1 MAGVYL
7 ETYKERI
14 VHDTTTMKRTRTE
27 TQADKNCSFD
37 RLGEDMIAK
46 DTAARGGPSS
56 SESLSRPRV
65 LAELRAHCSA
75 LSGQLNPR
83 GLLLFLPPPHCAV
96 GN

>member
-46 DTAARGGPSS
+46 DTAARGGRA
-56 SESLSRPRV
+56 RPRV

>member
-46 DTAARGGPSS
+46 DTAARGGRD
-56 SESLSRPRV
+56 RPRV